1 MGIHHFCRQRPLAKP
16 RSRRKINPALDHG
29 SGTGYV
35 PTYTSWRILMKNIF
49 PLFLLAACLLAA
61 PAMAGPWT
69 TLEPVSLSASSTSAS
84 LPVGEK
90 LGKIDNLRFGV
101 DGATVQFESLTLIPI
116 KGEPIALRTPVQL
129 KSGESSGLINVP
141 GPAVAIDTL
150 KLEYRIIQ
158 GGPATLTLRAKLD

>member
-1 MGIHHFCRQRPLAKP
+1 
-16 RSRRKINPALDHG
+16 
-29 SGTGYV
+29 
-35 PTYTSWRILMKNIF
+35 MKNIF
-49 PLFLLAACLLAA
+49 SLFLLATCLLAA

-101 DGATVQFESLTLIPI
+101 DGATVQFESLTLIPV

-129 KSGESSGLINVP
+129 KSGESSGLINIP